1 MMNRWFIIC
10 WWLAS
15 LISTESNAQMVQLV
29 KSLETQA
36 GLRQQLASAL
46 SDDQKMAVLA
56 KLLPDDSVQFQR
68 PDYNPDF
75 PEPPRYYPLD
85 TASLFFFDFDAD
97 NDLDLIYTG
106 ESGLMGR
113 MRTKFFENKGGRI
126 NLMMQVD
133 GALLDIAKEKDSY
146 TVYTVE
152 YPCCDSYTTR
162 FSVFKQ
168 ARPPGLKEPI
178 SSIDLIGSG
187 FYFKAMPNFEQGT
200 TETLESAV
208 LYASPDDLRNT
219 SAYFGQRSKTI
230 RDSLRAGHFL
240 PFIHFDDPVKVK
252 KLGEQKLNEATWIL
266 VITEARADLPRSLY
280 ERSASKSRR
289 VIGWIPAMKFKE

>member
-1 MMNRWFIIC
+1 MMNRWLIIC

-68 PDYNPDF
+68 PDYDPDF

-85 TASLFFFDFDAD
+85 TAGLFFFDFDAD

-113 MRTKFFENKGGRI
+113 MGTKFYLNKDEKLHLRGEAAG
-126 NLMMQVD
+126 V
-133 GALLDIAKEKDSY
+133 LLDITEEKGGY
-146 TVYTVE
+146 TFYTVE

-162 FSVFKQ
+162 FSIFK
-168 ARPPGLKEPI
+168 PEEPDKPKAPTT
-178 SSIDLIGSG
+178 SIDLIGNGRSLHSL
-187 FYFKAMPNFEQGT
+187 PNFGQAT
-200 TETLESAV
+200 TEILQNPT
-208 LYASPDDLRNT
+208 LYASPDDFRGT
-219 SAYFGQRSKTI
+219 SPYFGERSKAI

-240 PFIHFDDPVKVK
+240 PLIHLEGPVEVK
-252 KLGEQKLNEATWIL
+252 KLGEKKLNETMWTL
-266 VITEARADLPRSLY
+266 VITEPLADLPPSLY

-289 VIGWIPAMKFKE
+289 VIGWVPAIKDRE